1 MNRRF
6 VLLAAPILMA
16 LTAAA
21 PAKKKA
27 ALPPPPP
34 TADYVMIA
42 LTTTLGTIEV
52 ELDHKH
58 APLTVENILRYVD
71 QKRLDNS
78 AFYRAMH
85 LAWGKQPNGLVQAGV
100 QMDPKRTLK
109 PVAHEPT
116 SQTGLTHKAG
126 TLSLARNAPGTGMAE
141 FSILLSDLTSFDADP
156 KSADP
161 EAQAGYAAFGRVTTG
176 MDVVRKIWDQPI
188 SQTKGQGAMRG
199 QMLEVPV
206 KILTVRRLPVAAAP
220 PPAPVKP

>member
-1 MNRRF
+1 
-6 VLLAAPILMA
+6 
-16 LTAAA
+16 
-21 PAKKKA
+21 
-27 ALPPPPP
+27 
-34 TADYVMIA
+34 
-42 LTTTLGTIEV
+42 
-52 ELDHKH
+52 

-100 QMDPKRTLK
+100 QMDPRRTLK

-206 KILTVRRLPVAAAP
+206 KILTARRLPVAPARPAAAAP
-220 PPAPVKP
+220 ASAPVKP